1 MDPTTALE
9 AMQTWPVDQRLDFLF
24 QAWDQLVDSGWQ
36 PELTEE
42 MRAELD
48 RRLAAHEANPD
59 DVLTWEQVLERVRR
73 PR

>member
-1 MDPTTALE
+1 MDPTTALQ

-24 QAWDQLVDSGWQ
+24 QAWDQLVDGGWQ

-48 RRLAAHEANPD
+48 RRLAAHEASPD
-59 DVLTWEQVLERVRR
+59 NVLTWEQVLERVRR

>member
-1 MDPTTALE
+1 
-9 AMQTWPVDQRLDFLF
+9 MQAWPVEEQLAFLF
-24 QAWDQLVDSGWQ
+24 RAWDQLVDSGWQ

-48 RRLAAHEANPD
+48 RRQAAHEANPTN
-59 DVLTWEQVLERVRR
+59 VLTREQVVERVRR